1 MAGVIGA
8 YSQVRDDGTVSTDN
22 TTLSSVL
29 SSKNG
34 DKAKNNT
41 TLQME
46 DFLSLL
52 VAEMQNQ
59 DPLEPTNNSE
69 YMGQM
74 ATFSQ
79 VEATQEMNDNILEQK
94 AASLVGKA
102 VIVATD
108 LNKNGFVGGVV
119 NYWEKINGTIYLG
132 IGDKL
137 YDIADL
143 DTVMDDEYYKKWS
156 GNDENAATDPTDETT
171 DGTTDG
177 TTDEA

>member
-1 MAGVIGA
+1 MAGTIGA
-8 YSQVRDDGTVSTDN
+8 YSKVYDDGTVSTDSS
-22 TTLSSVL
+22 TLSSVL

-34 DKAKNNT
+34 NNAKNNT

-59 DPLEPTNNSE
+59 DPLEPTSNSE

-79 VEATQEMNDNILEQK
+79 VEATDEMNENILEQK
-94 AASLVGKA
+94 AANLVGKA
-102 VIVATD
+102 VIMTTD
-108 LNKNGFVGGVV
+108 LNKDGYVGGVV
-119 NYWEKINGTIYLG
+119 DYWEKIKGTIYLG

-156 GNDENAATDPTDETT
+156 GTEDTETN
-171 DGTTDG
+171 
-177 TTDEA
+177 EA